1 MARVLLCW
9 EMGNGL
15 AYIEGLKA
23 GGQVIADAGHEVT
36 YAVRDLAH
44 AERVLGADRYFQ
56 APTTVIPPSTRV
68 SNPMTFAD
76 VLMNLGFSQ
85 GAAVTG
91 RLQAWRNLFRQLR
104 PDIIRCSN
112 SPGALLA
119 ARGTGIRTVAIG
131 TGFLVPPSVSPLPLL
146 RTWEKGYSLERM
158 ASREQEVLSAM
169 NHGLDAVGA
178 PRLDSVSALYSE
190 ADVRQLYTYPEL
202 DDYGPRS
209 DVDYAGNYQPGRGEA
224 PVWPALP
231 GKKLFAYLEVTQ
243 RTPLVLKALAETGE
257 PALVYM
263 AHVPED
269 LKKLY
274 AGSNVKIVDRPL
286 DLKAVAAQCDAGITH
301 GGLIIVSTLL
311 AAGKP
316 QLSIPLFF
324 PERIT
329 ADKVV
334 DLGAGLRCSI
344 KLEELRDAVAR
355 LLEDANLA
363 QAARAYAMR
372 VAHMDMAWLVR
383 RTLEPIEVLAE
394 AGPRVWG

>member
-23 GGQVIADAGHEVT
+23 GGQVIADAGHEVV

-44 AERVLGADRYFQ
+44 AERVLGTERYFQ
-56 APTTVIPPSTRV
+56 APTTVIPPHARV

-76 VLMNLGFSQ
+76 VLMNLGFGQ
-85 GAAVTG
+85 GSGVAG
-91 RLQAWRNLFRQLR
+91 RLHAWRNLFRQLR

-119 ARGTGIRTVAIG
+119 ARGTSIRTVAIG
-131 TGFLVPPSVSPLPLL
+131 TGFLVPPSVSPLPML
-146 RTWEKGYSLERM
+146 RPWAKEYSMARI

-169 NHGLDAVGA
+169 NQGLDAIGA
-178 PRLDSVSALYSE
+178 PRLDSVSALYAE
-190 ADVRQLYTYPEL
+190 VDVRQLYTYPEL

-209 DVDYAGNYQPGRGEA
+209 DVDYAGNYQPGRGQA

-243 RTPLVLKALAETGE
+243 RTPLVLKVLAETGE
-257 PALVYM
+257 PTLVYM
-263 AHVPED
+263 AHVPEG
-269 LKKLY
+269 LKTLY
-274 AGSNVKIVDRPL
+274 ADSNVKIVDQPL
-286 DLKAVAAQCDAGITH
+286 DLKSVAAQCDAGITH
-301 GGLIIVSTLL
+301 GGLIVVSTLL

-316 QLSIPLFF
+316 QLSLPLFF

-334 DLGAGLRCSI
+334 GLGAGLRCSL
-344 KLEELRDAVAR
+344 KLEELRDAIAQ
-355 LLEDANLA
+355 LLEDMSLA
-363 QAARAYAMR
+363 QASRAYAAK
-372 VAHMDMAWLVR
+372 VAHMDMAWLTR
-383 RTLEPIEVLAE
+383 RTLAPIQALAE
-394 AGPRVWG
+394 AGSRT